1 MLVAVYL
8 KRPLHR
14 HVDRHTIRVKFPTSS
29 RKRLAQSKNY
39 RLVSLLAPLLNVPIS
54 ICSSAI
60 LKYRFV
66 PDHVHRI

>member
-14 HVDRHTIRVKFPTSS
+14 YVDRHTIRRVKFPTSS
-29 RKRLAQSKNY
+29 RQRVAQSKNY
-39 RLVSLLAPLLNVPIS
+39 GLVSLLAPLLNVPIS

-60 LKYRFV
+60 LL
-66 PDHVHRI
+66 